1 MREDELKRLLEK
13 YLNGTISRDEERR
26 LERFDSNLLERNAD
40 RVFRDAAHRRSIFS
54 GLWRVISAQI
64 EPASLPWLRVAASIA
79 LLIGLSYGIYEWV
92 RTTGDVPQLTEQTAR
107 GQIKWITLADGS
119 KVRLNALSTLSFPE
133 RFRDSLREV
142 VLSGEAF
149 FEVSRDP
156 TKPFIIVT
164 EEVKTRV
171 LGTSF
176 NVSARE
182 GSDRIEVTV
191 ASGKVRVETSEQR
204 VELTPAEQARYDR
217 ATGAL
222 VEERIELAD
231 IMDWKDG
238 ILRFDDEPLG
248 LIARKLEKWYGV
260 SIDFEN
266 NLSRRCRSTGT
277 FEDESLSTVLDAI
290 IFVNEGLSFEF
301 STEDQVLIK
310 GKCTN

>member
-1 MREDELKRLLEK
+1 MKASFFKQLLNLFIQGK
-13 YLNGTISRDEERR
+13 IGKAEESV
-26 LERFDSNLLERNAD
+26 LEEFDHEMLRRNAD
-40 RVFRDAAHRRSIFS
+40 KYALNTDEMLRDVHGRIHSSERRQ
-54 GLWRVISAQI
+54 VIQLI
-64 EPASLPWLRVAASIA
+64 TRVAASIA

-92 RTTGDVPQLTEQTAR
+92 RTPGDVSQLTEQTTR

-133 RFRDSLREV
+133 RFSDSLREV